1 MDKCFNNSVCNI
13 LKVAE
18 KEMLD
23 CRHPYVGTEHLLLS
37 LLKNDNISNICY
49 KFKLT
54 YKSFKDELLRVIG
67 SASKK
72 SEVILYTPLLKIVID
87 KAYNKAYDDHKDMD
101 EYYLLS
107 SLFSEQDGI
116 ALRVVDNMGVDI
128 NALVK
133 EINKP
138 SLIYELGVS
147 LNDKSSD
154 GVYLREN
161 EINEIMQILLRKNKN
176 NPLLIGHSGV
186 GKTAV
191 VEELARRIKEG
202 KVPSLLKN
210 YEIIL
215 INTSTLIA
223 GTKYRGEFE
232 SRVNNLVKEV
242 IKCKNIILF
251 IDEIHTIVKT
261 GASDGSIDAA
271 NILKPYLARGD
282 IKVIGATTTEEYNEY
297 IKKDPALVR
306 RFTPVIIN
314 EPSLK
319 DMESIMQKVRKSYE
333 DYYYLRID
341 KKCLNY
347 LIELADKYLPHLYN
361 PDKSIEILDTVCSKK
376 ILDNNGNILSKEDIF
391 NCISSRINMTNINN
405 DTLNNLYEE
414 LKKEYNEQ
422 NFKSIFNLIRDNKL
436 NKYLILSG
444 DNKTKNKIISLIA
457 KKLNINLI
465 DIDCREYNDEYSINK
480 LINNNYLY
488 NKLEENPY
496 SFIVFNNYDESNKI
510 LYNMINTM
518 ITSGYITNSN
528 NEKLYLNNSIIFIMN
543 KDSKNKIGFNNNLLI
558 TS

>member
-23 CRHPYVGTEHLLLS
+23 CHHPYVGTEHLLLS
-37 LLKNDNISNICY
+37 LLKNNNISNICY

-67 SASKK
+67 KANKK
-72 SEVILYTPLLKIVID
+72 SEVILYTPLLKLVID
-87 KAYNKAYDDHKDMD
+87 KAYNNAYNDHKDMD

-107 SLFSEQDGI
+107 SLLSEQDGI
-116 ALRVVDNMGVDI
+116 ALRVAGNMGIDI
-128 NALVK
+128 DALVK

-138 SLIYELGVS
+138 SLIYELGVN
-147 LNDKSSD
+147 LNDKVSD

-191 VEELARRIKEG
+191 VEELARRIKSG
-202 KVPSLLKN
+202 NVPDILKN
-210 YEIIL
+210 HEIVL

-232 SRVNNLVKEV
+232 SRVNNLVSEV
-242 IKCKNIILF
+242 KKCKNIILF

-271 NILKPYLARGD
+271 NILKPYLARGE

-314 EPSLK
+314 EPSMQ
-319 DMESIMQKVRKSYE
+319 DMEYIMQKVKKNYE
-333 DYYYLRID
+333 DYYKLKID
-341 KKCLNY
+341 KKCLKY
-347 LIELADKYLPHLYN
+347 LIDLTNKYIPHLYN
-361 PDKSIEILDTVCSKK
+361 PDKSIEILDTVCAKK
-376 ILDNNGNILSKEDIF
+376 ILDNSDKYLTKEDIF
-391 NCISSRINMTNINN
+391 NCISTRVNMVNTNSKEL
-405 DTLNNLYEE
+405 DNLYNE
-414 LKKEYNEQ
+414 LKDSYNEQ
-422 NFKSIFNLIRDNKL
+422 NLKNIFNLIKDNKL
-436 NKYLILSG
+436 NKYMILNG
-444 DNKTKNKIISLIA
+444 DSKVKNKLINTIGQKLKINIIS
-457 KKLNINLI
+457 
-465 DIDCREYNDEYSINK
+465 IDCKEYNDEYSINK
-480 LINNNYLY
+480 LINNNYLF

-496 SFIVFNNYDESNKI
+496 SFIIFNNYEESNRI
-510 LYNMINTM
+510 LHNMIDTM
-518 ITSGYITNSN
+518 ISSGYITNNSN
-528 NEKLYLNNSIIFIMN
+528 ERLYLNNSIIFIMN
-543 KDSKNKIGFNNNLLI
+543 DKYENKIGFNNNLLLI
-558 TS
+558 D

>member
-1 MDKCFNNSVCNI
+1 MNDTHPTVT
-13 LKVAE
+13 VAE
-18 KEMLD
+18 LM
-23 CRHPYVGTEHLLLS
+23 RLL
-37 LLKNDNISNICY
+37 
-49 KFKLT
+49 
-54 YKSFKDELLRVIG
+54 
-67 SASKK
+67 
-72 SEVILYTPLLKIVID
+72 
-87 KAYNKAYDDHKDMD
+87 MD